1 LKFIQTTR
9 SRKNAPGSAY
19 FFRGKYNKRLNSVP
33 GRIKCSQK
41 WFTYGAHQTYRCP
54 HNLTKLSAI
63 RKHPSVTRQPGQNSL
78 IGRPSQVRQMKPGTN
93 KNLCNGCPKNI
104 FLMHKNF
111 VSDSYFQT
119 EVQEKGVPPHSYEAT
134 GGKTKK
140 AAINRTYQDSM
151 STKKSRE
158 TRPKR

>member
-1 LKFIQTTR
+1 MFTEMVHIWSTPNL
-9 SRKNAPGSAY
+9 
-19 FFRGKYNKRLNSVP
+19 SVP
-33 GRIKCSQK
+33 PQLNKALCNKKTSKRNP
-41 WFTYGAHQTYRCP
+41 TTGA
-54 HNLTKLSAI
+54 KLAYWT
-63 RKHPSVTRQPGQNSL
+63 PVTSVSDHLMN
-78 IGRPSQVRQMKPGTN
+78 PGTN

-140 AAINRTYQDSM
+140 AAVNRTYQDSM